1 MWKIFAETSGKTD
14 LNLNL
19 FQYFWKTTSETV
31 KPIFKPQPSFLKN
44 NYIFGVFVDSSR
56 AFNLLQ
62 ISPHLEVLLFATCY
76 CLLFGGVFIQNC
88 LIFLI
93 RISRIFFLLFL
104 NNRFTVFISDNNRS
118 RQNLVKTIN
127 DLRLECHAF
136 SVTRFQVFC
145 DSQLKQNTTVA
156 SYHFVKWIKLLGNVS
171 HLWRTVCKT
180 MEDQTCTEGRFQDKR

>member
-19 FQYFWKTTSETV
+19 FQYFWKTTFETV

-127 DLRLECHAF
+127 DLLAARV
-136 SVTRFQVFC
+136 SRFFC
-145 DSQLKQNTTVA
+145 NQIS
-156 SYHFVKWIKLLGNVS
+156 SLL
-171 HLWRTVCKT
+171 
-180 MEDQTCTEGRFQDKR
+180 